1 MRLKTHRYVADALV
15 DSGPKVTIELVVSVG
30 DGLSPFVTAY
40 ICILLASHAATCFVW
55 IQDNF
60 AVEEAEQEDASLED
74 EEEFFDKLAQV
85 GEEEIM
91 NMLQD
96 EIAMTRNRAQTM

>member
-1 MRLKTHRYVADALV
+1 MGEADA
-15 DSGPKVTIELVVSVG
+15 G
-30 DGLSPFVTAY
+30 DV
-40 ICILLASHAATCFVW
+40 
-55 IQDNF
+55 
-60 AVEEAEQEDASLED
+60 SLED

-96 EIAMTRNRAQTM
+96 EIAGLRFEFT